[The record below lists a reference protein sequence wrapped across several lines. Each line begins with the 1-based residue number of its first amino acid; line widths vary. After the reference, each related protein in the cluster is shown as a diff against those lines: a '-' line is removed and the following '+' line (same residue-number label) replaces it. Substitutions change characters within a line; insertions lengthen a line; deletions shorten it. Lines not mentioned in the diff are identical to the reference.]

1 MKKRILS
8 LALAV
13 CMLLSLLIGTGGF
26 TLEAL
31 AADGITVKF
40 HYHRDDGNYE
50 GWDMWIWDPDGT
62 SEIATPTE
70 LKEESGEMVAT
81 VSVKTGT
88 TRLGYIVRYGGN
100 EWVKD
105 IAEDQF
111 IEIAGVLSGTIHAY
125 IKSGVKGCEV
135 KFGDDVEEGITV
147 VASRYTT
154 ADGRIQIKLSKALES
169 ADLSTFGIR
178 NASTKIDVTELKLVG
193 QYVYLTVGEL
203 DITKTHWIIFED
215 MEYEIKMP
223 DFYAEESFESEFT
236 YTGSDLGATYTK
248 EATTLRVWAPT
259 AVEMAVNLYSNGDPA
274 QQPEPVRQVPMTKD
288 VNGTWVVTLEGDC
301 NGTYYTYQVTLDNDV
316 NEACDPYARTTGVNG
331 HRAMILDLDSTD
343 PEGWDSDKD
352 PHYDSKFTDAVIY
365 ELHVRDLS
373 SDASSGIQN
382 TGKYLGLIET
392 GTTNAN
398 GIATGLDHMKNLGI
412 THVHLLPVYDFG
424 SVDETVKEGGFNWGY
439 DPVNYNVPEGS
450 YSTDPYNGEVRVKE
464 FKQMVK
470 GLHDNGISV
479 IMDVVYNHVQNAST
493 FCMNQ
498 IVPGYFSRP
507 GSNGSGCGNDTASE
521 RAMVSKYIVDSVKYW
536 ADEYHIDGF
545 RFDLVGLIDTDTI
558 NAIMEEVHKTHPN
571 VKFYGEGWTM
581 STIPTKDGYSMTTQT
596 NATKVPGFAF
606 FNDALRDAL
615 KGSVFDKGTG
625 YISGASGKDSA
636 IQDALLGQSFWG
648 SVSCPNPSQTINYA
662 SCHDNNTLMDRIT
675 MSTAGA
681 NRADQVKMNNLAAA
695 VYMMAQGVPF
705 IHAGEEMLR
714 SKPNGD
720 GTFNENSY
728 TSGDAVN
735 SIKWDNLNQAEYMD
749 TVNYYKG
756 LIAFRKAHPA
766 LRLSTSAEVDGAV
779 TKVSGTPANVVAV
792 QIKGGVNGET
802 SDGLFV
808 VFNANNAQQTV
819 TLPEGNWNVYI
830 DGENAGTQVLRSVS
844 GTAAVDPISAL
855 VLVKEDAKAPSQN
868 GGSNDDTQAPTEPAK
883 GSFPWGLVAG
893 AVAACAAGAVVTE
906 AIIRSKKKKE
916 EN

>member
-13 CMLLSLLIGTGGF
+13 CMLMGLLLGTGGF

-40 HYHRDDGNYE
+40 HYNRPDGNYE

-62 SEIATPTE
+62 SDIATPTE
-70 LKEESGEMVAT
+70 LKEENGEMVAT
-81 VSVKTGT
+81 VSVKAGT

-135 KFGDDVEEGITV
+135 KFGEDVVEGITV

-154 ADGRIQIKLSKALES
+154 DDGRVQIKLSKALD
-169 ADLSTFGIR
+169 AVDNSTFGIK
-178 NASTKIDVTELKLVG
+178 NAAAQIPVKDAKLVG
-193 QYVYLTVGEL
+193 QFVYLTVGEL

-223 DFYAEESFESEFT
+223 DFYAEESFESEFA
-236 YTGSDLGATYTK
+236 YAGSDLGATYTK
-248 EATTLRVWAPT
+248 AATTLRVWAPT
-259 AVEMAVNLYSNGDPA
+259 AVEVAVNLYSNGDPA
-274 QQPEPVRQVPMTKD
+274 QQPDPVRQVKMTKD

-301 NGTYYTYQVTLDNDV
+301 HGTYYTYQVTLDNDV
-316 NEACDPYARTTGVNG
+316 IEACDPYARTTGVNG
-331 HRAMILDLDSTD
+331 HRAMIIDLASTN
-343 PEGWDSDKD
+343 PEGWENDKD
-352 PHYDSKFTDAVIY
+352 PHADSKFTDAVIY

-382 TGKYLGLIET
+382 TGKYLGLIEA
-392 GTTNAN
+392 GTKNSA

-479 IMDVVYNHVQNAST
+479 IMDVVYNHVQNANT

-507 GSNGSGCGNDTASE
+507 NSNGSGCGNDTASE
-521 RAMVSKYIVDSVKYW
+521 RVMVSKYIVDSVKYW

-581 STIPTKDGYSMTTQT
+581 STTVTKDGYSMTTQA

-681 NRADQVKMNNLAAA
+681 DRADQVKMNNLAAA

-735 SIKWDNLNQAEYMD
+735 SLKWDDLSKAEYMD
-749 TVNYYKG
+749 TVKYYQG

-766 LRLSTSAEVDGAV
+766 LRLSTSAEVDANV
-779 TKVSGTPANVVAV
+779 TKVSGLPANVVAV
-792 QIKGGVNGET
+792 QIKGGANGET
-802 SDGLFV
+802 SQGLYL
-808 VFNANNAQQTV
+808 VFNANKAQQTV

-830 DGENAGTQVLRSVS
+830 DGKSAGTEALRSVS
-844 GTAAVDPISAL
+844 GSVAVDGISAM
-855 VLVKEDAKAPSQN
+855 VLVKEDAKAPSQ
-868 GGSNDDTQAPTEPAK
+868 GGNDDTQAPTEPTE

-906 AIIRSKKKKE
+906 AVIRSKKKEEKE
-916 EN
+916 S